1 MDSIRLDS
9 TISHDSKN
17 LSKDRLKNKS
27 TTTPFCNFLKKSISE
42 VNTLQKD
49 ANVAVKKLAT
59 GEEKDI
65 HNTMI
70 ALQKAEVA
78 FELVLQIQSKLIAA
92 YDELRRMPI

>member
-9 TISHDSKN
+9 SISHDVKS
-17 LSKDRLKNKS
+17 LSKDRRKTADA
-27 TTTPFCNFLKKSISE
+27 TTSFGDFLKKSIDE
-42 VNTLQKD
+42 INTLQKD
-49 ANVAVKKLAT
+49 TNVAVKKLAT

-70 ALQKAEVA
+70 TLQKAEVA
-78 FELVLQIQSKLIAA
+78 FELVLHIQNKLIAA

>member
-9 TISHDSKN
+9 SISHDLKS
-17 LSKDRLKNKS
+17 LSKERQETTD
-27 TTTPFCNFLKKSISE
+27 TTTPFGEFLKKSIDE
-42 VNTLQKD
+42 INTLQTD
-49 ANVAVKKLAT
+49 ANVAVKKLAA

-65 HNTMI
+65 HTTMI

-78 FELVLQIQSKLIAA
+78 FELVIQIQNKLIAA